1 MSAFAEINEEGNL
14 AETKTPQ
21 QVWRI
26 WRQIILIV
34 GVSTKQPERECRSW
48 YGLRYCQ
55 RWYKPF

>member
-1 MSAFAEINEEGNL
+1 MLLISSVIRLSNKAD
-14 AETKTPQ
+14 TKTPQ

-26 WRQIILIV
+26 NRQVVAIELESI
-34 GVSTKQPERECRSW
+34 KQPELECRSW

>member
-1 MSAFAEINEEGNL
+1 MQLVAGLLANKR

-26 WRQIILIV
+26 DHQITAIELEPI
-34 GVSTKQPERECRSW
+34 TQPELEYRSW
-48 YGLRYCQ
+48 YGLRYYQ

>member
-1 MSAFAEINEEGNL
+1 M

-26 WRQIILIV
+26 SRQIVKIESESI
-34 GVSTKQPERECRSW
+34 KQPEREYRSW